1 VLVLARHRSGDRDR
15 TIPRSPFRQVPRI
28 NSKISSIETK
38 IQVDLAP
45 AIICEGVVS
54 QAKIGDR
61 PILDSIDFEIQRG
74 EFVAILGLNGAG
86 KSSVLRS
93 IAGLLPLKSGHIHVN
108 GIAVTPRTLNQ
119 SRQQLSMLFQSGGLI
134 PQLSALD
141 NVLSGKLG
149 AFSAWQTLRGFPA
162 SERRNAIEL
171 LDRLGIAKLADRQT
185 RKLSGGQQ
193 QRVAIARALI
203 RSPQILLADEPVAAL
218 DILASHQVME
228 ILADLHRQGMT
239 IVTVL
244 HDLALASAYAQ
255 TAIIIDRGRVAYHGS
270 SQNVELE
277 FDKLVKSKLS

>member
-1 VLVLARHRSGDRDR
+1 M
-15 TIPRSPFRQVPRI
+15 PRI
-28 NSKISSIETK
+28 NSKISSIFQGRGYANETK
-38 IQVDLAP
+38 IQVDLDQG
-45 AIICEGVVS
+45 IVCEGLVS

-61 PILDSIDFEIQRG
+61 PILDGIDCQIKSG

-93 IAGLLPLKSGHIHVN
+93 IAGLLPLRSGQIHVN
-108 GIAVTPRTLNQ
+108 GIAVTPRSLKQ
-119 SRQQLSMLFQSGGLI
+119 SRQELSMLFQSGGLI

-141 NVLSGKLG
+141 NVLAGKLG
-149 AFSAWQTLRGFPA
+149 AFSGWQTLRGFPA

-171 LDRLGIAKLADRQT
+171 LDRLGMAKFADRAT
-185 RKLSGGQQ
+185 RQLSGGQQ

-203 RSPQILLADEPVAAL
+203 RSPKILLADEPVAAL
-218 DILASHQVME
+218 DILATRQVME

-244 HDLALASAYAQ
+244 HDLALASTYAQ

-270 SQNVELE
+270 SQNVEVE
-277 FDKLVKSKLS
+277 FDKLVESK

>member
-1 VLVLARHRSGDRDR
+1 MLVSSGHLSGDRDR
-15 TIPRSPFRQVPRI
+15 TILLSPFRQVPRI

-45 AIICEGVVS
+45 AIICEGLVS

-61 PILDSIDFEIQRG
+61 PILDGIDCQIQQG

-108 GIAVTPRTLNQ
+108 GIPVTPRTLKQ

-149 AFSAWQTLRGFPA
+149 AFSGWQTLRGFPA

-171 LDRLGIAKLADRQT
+171 LDRLGIANLADRQT

-203 RSPQILLADEPVAAL
+203 RSPKILLADKPVAAL
-218 DILASHQVME
+218 DILATQQVME
-228 ILADLHRQGMT
+228 ILADLHREGMT

-270 SQNVELE
+270 SQNVGSE
-277 FDKLVKSKLS
+277 FDKLVKSK

>member
-1 VLVLARHRSGDRDR
+1 M
-15 TIPRSPFRQVPRI
+15 PKI
-28 NSKISSIETK
+28 NSKISSILQGRGYANETK

-45 AIICEGVVS
+45 AIVCEGLVS

-61 PILDSIDFEIQRG
+61 RILDGIDCEIQRG
-74 EFVAILGLNGAG
+74 QFVAILGLNGAG

-93 IAGLLPLKSGHIHVN
+93 IAGLLPLKSGHIHLN
-108 GIAVTPRTLNQ
+108 GIPVTPRTLKQ
-119 SRQQLSMLFQSGGLI
+119 SRQELSMLFQSGGLI

-149 AFSAWQTLRGFPA
+149 AFSGWQTLRGFPA
-162 SERRNAIEL
+162 RERRNAIEL
-171 LDRLGIAKLADRQT
+171 LDRLGIATLAYRPTRQ
-185 RKLSGGQQ
+185 LSGGQQ

-203 RSPQILLADEPVAAL
+203 RSPKILLADEPVAAL
-218 DILASHQVME
+218 DILATQQVME

-255 TAIIIDRGRVAYHGS
+255 TTMIIDRGRVAYHGS
-270 SQNVELE
+270 SQNAALE
-277 FDKLVKSKLS
+277 FDKLVESK

>member
-1 VLVLARHRSGDRDR
+1 
-15 TIPRSPFRQVPRI
+15 VPRI
-28 NSKISSIETK
+28 NSKISSILQRRGYANETK

-45 AIICEGVVS
+45 AIVCEGLVS

-61 PILDSIDFEIQRG
+61 RILDGIDCEIQRG
-74 EFVAILGLNGAG
+74 QFVAILGLNGAG

-93 IAGLLPLKSGHIHVN
+93 IAGLLPLKSGHIHLN
-108 GIAVTPRTLNQ
+108 GIPVTPGTLKQ
-119 SRQQLSMLFQSGGLI
+119 SRQELSMLFQSGGLI

-149 AFSAWQTLRGFPA
+149 AFSGWQTLRGFPA
-162 SERRNAIEL
+162 RERRNAIEL
-171 LDRLGIAKLADRQT
+171 LDRLGIATLAYRPTRQ
-185 RKLSGGQQ
+185 LSGGQQ

-203 RSPQILLADEPVAAL
+203 RSPKILLADEPVAAL
-218 DILASHQVME
+218 DILATQQVME

-255 TAIIIDRGRVAYHGS
+255 TTMIIDRGRVAYHGS
-270 SQNVELE
+270 SQNAALE
-277 FDKLVKSKLS
+277 FDKLVESK